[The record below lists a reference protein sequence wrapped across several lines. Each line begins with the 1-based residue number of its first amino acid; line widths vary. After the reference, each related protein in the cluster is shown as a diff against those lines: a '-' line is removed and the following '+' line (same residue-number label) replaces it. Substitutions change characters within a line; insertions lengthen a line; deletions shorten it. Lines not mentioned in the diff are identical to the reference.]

1 MRIINRILLTKPLA
15 NQHIVI
21 SVDIVVNKS
30 RHDDTNIEVN
40 PLTIEIKLQP

>member
-1 MRIINRILLTKPLA
+1 MRIINLILFTKSLA

-30 RHDDTNIEVN
+30 RHDDTNIKAN
-40 PLTIEIKLQP
+40 PLEIEIKLQP